1 MSVLEIAPAIG
12 HLLTTPLEVLIPL
25 APPGNPTAAQP
36 PGTQGLNAIMGW
48 AKWVALAICILGLV
62 AAGAMMAVNSRRG
75 EGGEHV
81 GKIGMALGGV
91 IVISAAGSLVGFL
104 VGG

>member
-1 MSVLEIAPAIG
+1 MSIALTLTQAATDVVA
-12 HLLTTPLEVLIPL
+12 LLPLQVPD
-25 APPGNPTAAQP
+25 PNPVQP
-36 PGTQGLNAIMGW
+36 PGTEGVTSIMGW
-48 AKWVALAICILGLV
+48 AKWVALAVCVLGLI
-62 AAGAMMAVNSRRG
+62 AAGALMAIQSRRG

-104 VGG
+104 VS